1 MLVWRRGNCGRGG
14 VWERTLVYTNDIH
27 KSDSEASFHLF
38 ADDISLSFADKN
50 IRRLEAKIN
59 TSLENIKNWLKAI
72 KLTLNIDKSQLLL
85 FELSPTTNKADAL
98 NIQINSQKLEQSE
111 SVRYLGVV
119 IDNKLNWKSHIEYIN
134 HKVNIGIGIVKQ
146 LRYYVQ
152 EETLINHYRAL
163 IKPHIDY
170 GILAWS
176 SANRTNLKTIER
188 TMNKAIRLMGFKKNL
203 IQ

>member
-1 MLVWRRGNCGRGG
+1 M
-14 VWERTLVYTNDIH
+14 
-27 KSDSEASFHLF
+27 
-38 ADDISLSFADKN
+38 DDISLSFADKN

-85 FELSPTTNKADAL
+85 FELSHTTNKADPL

-111 SVRYLGVV
+111 SVRYLGVA

-134 HKVNIGIGIVKQ
+134 HKVNIGIGIVKK

>member
-27 KSDSEASFHLF
+27 KSDSEASFQLF
-38 ADDISLSFADKN
+38 VDDISLSFADKN

-59 TSLENIKNWLKAI
+59 TSLENITNWLKAN
-72 KLTLNIDKSQLLL
+72 KLTLNIDKSQLL
-85 FELSPTTNKADAL
+85 FFDLSPSTNKADAL
-98 NIQINSQKLEQSE
+98 NIQINSQKLEQSK
-111 SVRYLGVV
+111 SIRYLGVV

-134 HKVNIGIGIVKQ
+134 HKVNIGIGIVKK

>member
-85 FELSPTTNKADAL
+85 FELSHTTNKADPL

-111 SVRYLGVV
+111 SVRYLGVA

-134 HKVNIGIGIVKQ
+134 HKVNIGIGIVK
-146 LRYYVQ
+146 
-152 EETLINHYRAL
+152 N
-163 IKPHIDY
+163 
-170 GILAWS
+170 
-176 SANRTNLKTIER
+176 
-188 TMNKAIRLMGFKKNL
+188 
-203 IQ
+203 

>member
-1 MLVWRRGNCGRGG
+1 M
-14 VWERTLVYTNDIH
+14 
-27 KSDSEASFHLF
+27 
-38 ADDISLSFADKN
+38 
-50 IRRLEAKIN
+50 
-59 TSLENIKNWLKAI
+59 
-72 KLTLNIDKSQLLL
+72 
-85 FELSPTTNKADAL
+85 
-98 NIQINSQKLEQSE
+98 
-111 SVRYLGVV
+111 RYLGVV

-134 HKVNIGIGIVKQ
+134 HKVNLGIGIVKQ